1 MRIGCLIKIEYSNKE
16 NGLPLEPDELAKGGA
31 TLMVDYLSIES
42 IHPAWMDGKPI
53 RFRSFIK
60 LNCSIMGKTELMVY
74 GEPNDLIGE
83 INKQV
88 SLFELQLMG
97 LNQKLNK

>member
-16 NGLPLEPDELAKGGA
+16 NDLPLEHDELAKGGA
-31 TLMVDYLSIES
+31 VLMVDYLSIES
-42 IHPAWMDGKPI
+42 IHPAYMNGRPM

-60 LNCSIMGKTELMVY
+60 FNRSIMGKAELMVY
-74 GEPNDLIGE
+74 GEPNDLLGE